1 MCWQLCAMFSF
12 PPNWQLK
19 KLDSIFYQLQYCSY
33 IISHS
38 QGCQFLSSNLEKD
51 SFSGKMMTC
60 EPCIHISHLSLL
72 PFPEQAVFSSMS
84 TGKEQGF
91 VVSGQSLTEHGLKSQ
106 PFPLLWLYWQVPNQH
121 CTLSVLQQPPR
132 ITAEPAPWLTLTWN
146 RNIHSGYPA
155 KTQGTL
161 TQQCEALAQL
171 APFWDPRAG
180 ICTFTAEEFKLPSDA
195 EMKLQDGRT

>member
-72 PFPEQAVFSSMS
+72 SFPERKVFSYVPCQREKNRGLLLVVNLWQNTVSKVS
-84 TGKEQGF
+84 PSLYSGFTGKSQTSTAHCLF
-91 VVSGQSLTEHGLKSQ
+91 YSSLPGSLLSQLHGSLSLETGTSTLDIPLRLKA
-106 PFPLLWLYWQVPNQH
+106 LW
-121 CTLSVLQQPPR
+121 
-132 ITAEPAPWLTLTWN
+132 
-146 RNIHSGYPA
+146 
-155 KTQGTL
+155 
-161 TQQCEALAQL
+161 
-171 APFWDPRAG
+171 
-180 ICTFTAEEFKLPSDA
+180 PSSA
-195 EMKLQDGRT
+195 RL